1 MLNLRNSTTN
11 CRKVY
16 NREVRQ
22 VYYHDWL
29 MRQINTMIQL
39 LGRILFKKDNVEFS
53 IQDESNSSEIHLL
66 HETLISLINEEK
78 INEAEDLLFENI
90 DVNDLIY
97 MKVAMDFYDRL
108 NRLSEDELENADF
121 SRDEIRSGLEDV
133 MNLYSIRLT
142 I

>member
-1 MLNLRNSTTN
+1 M
-11 CRKVY
+11 Y
-16 NREVRQ
+16 H
-22 VYYHDWL
+22 HDWL

-39 LGRILFKKDNVEFS
+39 LGRILFKKDNVKFNIE
-53 IQDESNSSEIHLL
+53 DESNSTEIHLL
-66 HETLISLINEEK
+66 HETLVSLINELE

-90 DVNDLIY
+90 DANDLIY

-133 MNLYSIRLT
+133 MKLYSIRIT

>member
-1 MLNLRNSTTN
+1 M
-11 CRKVY
+11 Y
-16 NREVRQ
+16 H
-22 VYYHDWL
+22 HDWL

-39 LGRILFKKDNVEFS
+39 LGSILFKKDNVEFTM
-53 IQDESNSSEIHLL
+53 QDESNSSEIHLL
-66 HETLISLINEEK
+66 YETLIDLINEGK
-78 INEAEDLLFENI
+78 INEAEDLLFEKI

-97 MKVAMDFYDRL
+97 MKLAMDFYDRL

-133 MNLYSIRLT
+133 MNLYSIRIT

>member
-1 MLNLRNSTTN
+1 M
-11 CRKVY
+11 Y
-16 NREVRQ
+16 H
-22 VYYHDWL
+22 HDWL

-39 LGRILFKKDNVEFS
+39 LGRILFKKDNMEFS

-78 INEAEDLLFENI
+78 INDAEDLLFENI

-108 NRLSEDELENADF
+108 NRLSEDKLENADF